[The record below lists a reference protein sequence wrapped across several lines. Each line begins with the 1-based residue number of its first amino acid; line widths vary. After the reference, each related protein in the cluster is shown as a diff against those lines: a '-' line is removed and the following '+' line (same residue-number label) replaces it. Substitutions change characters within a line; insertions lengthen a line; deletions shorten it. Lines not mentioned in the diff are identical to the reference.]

1 VTITHTEHFYEPVA
15 TGNGSCANSTTSGV
29 AFVNWADNTITV
41 IRYTTNGALAAVA
54 LQGNVVPSTA
64 LSAPDHTYTWEPT
77 SLTVTTTRYGGAA
90 ASAALAFQPPDPTA
104 CNTPTGVTTAGISG
118 AATLNQ

>member
-1 VTITHTEHFYEPVA
+1 
-15 TGNGSCANSTTSGV
+15 
-29 AFVNWADNTITV
+29 VNWADNTITV

-77 SLTVTTTRYGGAA
+77 SLTVTTTRYGGAT